1 MQRDSMVQPKNSIA
15 TQLLKWIILSYLIIT
30 FIVTLI
36 HLSIEY
42 VYTKDRVNKE
52 LNVIGDTFSPA
63 LAQALWDVNLGQL
76 HPIFLGID
84 KFPSIVGVKLLNEK
98 GKEIRSSGVIINQ
111 DGNILKIA
119 SDGNRLSL
127 KGYTGLFEFSFP
139 IMYKEQ
145 GEEDTKV
152 GEASLYSDNK
162 VVFDRV
168 KLNFVFIIINS
179 VTTALAIWIIVL
191 WISRLKLS
199 RPLAELT
206 AATEQLSMDR
216 LDDITIDIKT
226 EKGNELKILETAFN
240 NMVRKLSVSKKTI
253 EESERKYRNIFEN
266 AVEGIFQTAPDGR
279 FISINNSMA
288 QYFGFESPAEMISS
302 ISDMALQCYADPVEK
317 TEFYK
322 NIDKKNRI
330 SDIERQFKRKDGSL
344 FWGSES
350 VRAVRDADNKLL
362 YFEGTLIDITE
373 RKAKESAMREREAAE
388 LSNRAKSE
396 FLANMSHEIRT
407 PMNAIIGFSHLA
419 LRANPEP
426 HLHDYLSKIL
436 SSADALLGIINDILD
451 FSKIEAGKLDMEHTR
466 FLLSDVMEN
475 LSALLGPVADAK
487 GIEILFAT
495 APDVPLALMGDSLRL
510 GQVLIN
516 LTNNAIKFTDTGEI
530 IIAVKLIEMDVNR
543 VKLSFA
549 VRDTGIGL
557 SEKQIAGL
565 FQPFTQADASTTREY
580 GGTGLGLTICKRL
593 AEMMNGN
600 ISVRSQP
607 GHGSVF
613 TFTAEFGQAAVTQII
628 KKGRKRLL
636 PDMMGLR
643 VLAVDDN
650 AAAREI
656 LQEILESFSF
666 EVVLA
671 ASGREALRELENA
684 QKPYDLVLIDYK
696 MPGMDGIETTEHIKK
711 RIGLSQIPIIIMITA
726 YGREEVRKQAVRTGV
741 DAFLIKPVDRSLL
754 FDTII
759 ALFGEPAE
767 LTSRG
772 RTPDNAVKP
781 DDVDGLAGINLNLIK
796 GASVLLVEDN
806 EINQQVATEFL
817 KHAGMIVTIAENGLE
832 AVKAVGQA
840 EYDLV
845 FMDLQMPKMD
855 GYEAS
860 REIRRDA
867 RHTDMPIIAMTA
879 HAMSGVREKC
889 LAAGMCDHLAKPINP
904 PELTAALVR
913 WIKPKAKNKFIKT
926 RPMPRPDQIL
936 SAQPEI
942 KYAQGLPDQMPGLDI
957 ATALQRLGGNRELLK
972 KLLIQFADDYSD
984 TVERLRLALDSGDI
998 EYIRR
1003 MAHTIKGVSGN
1014 IGADDLSEAAREF
1027 EAALVNGHPD
1037 DGDFN
1042 DFETALNLATA
1053 SAGTLKADPPKM
1065 PADSSD
1071 SALQPV
1077 ADKEQLAFLLSQLD
1091 DYLEKGQIEAAQ
1103 FISAFREL
1111 LPGSDFRVPLER
1123 LEKHINRYDFD
1134 EARKP
1139 VAEIAGL
1146 LDITIER

>member
-1 MQRDSMVQPKNSIA
+1 MSRDSMVQPKNSIA

-52 LNVIGDTFSPA
+52 LEVIGNTFAPS
-63 LAQALWDVNLGQL
+63 LAQALWDVNLGMLQ
-76 HPIFLGID
+76 PTFLGMQ
-84 KFPSIVGVKLLNEK
+84 KFPSVVGIKLLNEK
-98 GKEIRSSGVIINQ
+98 GKDIRTSGMIIDQ

-119 SDGNRLSL
+119 SDGNRLPL

-145 GEEDTKV
+145 GEEETKV
-152 GEASLYSDNK
+152 GEVSLYSDNK

-216 LDDITIDIKT
+216 LDDIKIDIKT
-226 EKGNELKILETAFN
+226 EKRDELKILEEAFN

-253 EESERKYRNIFEN
+253 QESERKYRNIFEN

-302 ISDMALQCYADPVEK
+302 ISDMALQCYANPVEK
-317 TEFYK
+317 TESYK

-419 LRANPEP
+419 LRAKPEP

-436 SSADALLGIINDILD
+436 SSANALLGIINDILD

-475 LSALLGPVADAK
+475 LSGLLGPAAESK

-495 APDVPLALMGDSLRL
+495 DPDVPLSLMGDSLRV

-516 LTNNAIKFTDTGEI
+516 LTNNAIKFTETGEI
-530 IIAVKLIEMDVNR
+530 VIAVKLVEMDVNR
-543 VKLSFA
+543 VKLNFA

-557 SEKQIAGL
+557 TREQIDGL
-565 FQPFTQADASTTREY
+565 FQPFTQADTSTTREY

-593 AEMMNGN
+593 AEMMNGD
-600 ISVRSQP
+600 ISVTSQI

-613 TFTAEFGQAAVTQII
+613 TFTAEFGQVAVTPQSYH
-628 KKGRKRLL
+628 GRERLL
-636 PDMMGLR
+636 PVPDLAGLR
-643 VLAVDDN
+643 VLVVDDN

-666 EVVLA
+666 EVVLT
-671 ASGREALRELENA
+671 ASGREAIFELENA
-684 QKPYDLVLIDYK
+684 QKPYDLVLTDYK

-711 RIGLSQIPIIIMITA
+711 LNELSRIPVIIMVSA
-726 YGREEVRKQAVRTGV
+726 YSREEVRKRAACTGV
-741 DAFLIKPVDRSLL
+741 DAFLIKPVERSLL

-759 ALFGEPAE
+759 ALFKELAE
-767 LTSRG
+767 S
-772 RTPDNAVKP
+772 TPCARPPDEA
-781 DDVDGLAGINLNLIK
+781 DDVDDLAMIK
-796 GASVLLVEDN
+796 NARVLLVEDN
-806 EINQQVATEFL
+806 EINQQVATELL
-817 KHAGMIVTIAENGLE
+817 KHAGMLVTIADDGRE
-832 AVKAVGQA
+832 AVKAISQA
-840 EYDLV
+840 KYDLV
-845 FMDLQMPKMD
+845 FMDLQMPEMD
-855 GYEAS
+855 GYEAT
-860 REIRRDA
+860 RAIRRDPRFA
-867 RHTDMPIIAMTA
+867 DIPIIAMTA
-879 HAMSGVREKC
+879 HAMSGVKEKC
-889 LAAGMCDHLAKPINP
+889 LDAGMNDHLSKPIDP

-913 WIKPKAKNKFIKT
+913 WIKPKMKANLIKT
-926 RPMPRPDQIL
+926 GPVPRPDL
-936 SAQPEI
+936 AFLAQCEI
-942 KYAQGLPDQMPGLDI
+942 KHTQDLPERMPGLDI
-957 ATALQRLGGNRELLK
+957 PDALKRLGGNRKLLK
-972 KLLIQFADDYSD
+972 KLLINFADDYSD
-984 TVERLRLALDSGDI
+984 TADTLRKAFDSGDI

-1003 MAHTIKGVSGN
+1003 TAHTIKGVAGN
-1014 IGADDLSEAAREF
+1014 IGAHNLAEAARNL
-1027 EAALVNGHPD
+1027 EAASASGRPD
-1037 DGDFN
+1037 N
-1042 DFETALNLATA
+1042 DTLNHFETALNLTTA
-1053 SAGTLKADPPKM
+1053 SANTLKITFPTTPANISESDPKPAADR
-1065 PADSSD
+1065 
-1071 SALQPV
+1071 
-1077 ADKEQLAFLLSQLD
+1077 EQLAFILSELD
-1091 DYLEKGQIEAAQ
+1091 NYLEKGQIKAVQ
-1103 FISAFREL
+1103 FIGVLREL
-1111 LPGSDFRVPLER
+1111 LPGSDFRDPLGR
-1123 LEKHINRYDFD
+1123 LEKHIDRYDFD
-1134 EARKP
+1134 EARVP

-1146 LDITIER
+1146 LNITQQF